1 MLCCA
6 ALCHT
11 ALSCLAVV
19 GYPLCCVIL
28 GCTVIISSAVLCC
41 DIVSLNVVHCVVLFY
56 GATLYCHIAV
66 ATCYAVL
73 RCSLAVSHN
82 ESAGY
87 FILAVPPC

>member
-1 MLCCA
+1 MFGCGRISTMLCYA
-6 ALCHT
+6 RLYCHNFK
-11 ALSCLAVV
+11 
-19 GYPLCCVIL
+19 CC
-28 GCTVIISSAVLCC
+28 AVLCC

-87 FILAVPPC
+87 FILAVPLC